1 MKAKDRGKRRRQSGE
16 TTDNPS
22 ELSQA
27 KAADT
32 SSDSFSIE
40 TPTPY
45 STFDFQSP
53 LAGAWQDIPKL
64 HKGDPDECSETSEG
78 RVSVASQ
85 PCAACC
91 GMVPRDPQDPTEDQW
106 SSECSGEG
114 GVCTADGAAADASA
128 EKPANAAPFQRS
140 VSKIHYQRQVT
151 FYPIFIEKFE
161 EPEYGENVALYKILP
176 PSPFN
181 QPTPSFGID
190 TVALQGKV
198 GDSTF
203 GPEIP
208 PMLETISAVKSQ
220 GGDYLNRMVSNG
232 HLNLPGIPPELNVR
246 GSLLPTIRKQLS
258 YPREIIIL

>member
-1 MKAKDRGKRRRQSGE
+1 MLC
-16 TTDNPS
+16 
-22 ELSQA
+22 LSFYLIA
-27 KAADT
+27 
-32 SSDSFSIE
+32 
-40 TPTPY
+40 
-45 STFDFQSP
+45 
-53 LAGAWQDIPKL
+53 
-64 HKGDPDECSETSEG
+64 
-78 RVSVASQ
+78 VASQ

-181 QPTPSFGID
+181 QPTPSFGKD
-190 TVALQGKV
+190 TREDWEGSKRRGGGQEERRRARCCACTYSHTQSGYWN
-198 GDSTF
+198 
-203 GPEIP
+203 E
-208 PMLETISAVKSQ
+208 ETRR
-220 GGDYLNRMVSNG
+220 GGSKGRKTRGRKGS
-232 HLNLPGIPPELNVR
+232 R
-246 GSLLPTIRKQLS
+246 GSGTLEERGTASAQSRGNTMKKSKARRSAPFL
-258 YPREIIIL
+258 